1 MAKNIIPK
9 GYRLCNPGNIR
20 KSTDVFQGEIIP
32 SKDKDFKQFQ
42 TMAHGYRAMFKLL
55 STYYRAYSLKTIRQL
70 ISRWAPRNENNT
82 QAYVSLV
89 ASYTGIAEDAP
100 LMFAKEEMVKIVAAM
115 SRVENGREATMTQVE
130 DGWRMFMGG

>member
-1 MAKNIIPK
+1 MTARKEPRGLRN
-9 GYRLCNPGNIR
+9 CNPGNIR

-100 LMFAKEEMVKIVAAM
+100 LMFTKEEMVKIVAAM